1 MSGSRFAVRVQPGAR
16 RDALLGR
23 LASGEW
29 KLAVSAPPEA
39 GRANEAVLDLLA
51 GLLGIRRQQLGIA
64 RGAGSRRKLIELT
77 GMDAAEAARRLEAA
91 LPAPKGNDGE

>member
-1 MSGSRFAVRVQPGAR
+1 MKGARLAVRVHPGAR

-51 GLLGIRRQQLGIA
+51 GLLGVRRQQLSVA
-64 RGAGSRRKLIELT
+64 RGAGSRRKQIELT
-77 GMDAAEAARRLEAA
+77 GMDADEAAHRLAAA
-91 LPAPKGNDGE
+91 LPAAKGNDGE